1 MIVTKNEKTWVF
13 NTAEKT
19 FIVGKAKTMEEL
31 LYCVSNWKDTAS
43 EYKTK
48 GVGAADI
55 FKMPGISKTKT
66 YLAPIPFLRID
77 LDKYNLSCISLL
89 MKLIVN
95 FQPNVTHFEV

>member
-1 MIVTKNEKTWVF
+1 LCILFYNSTWTVTYFFLEYDRDKKGKTWVF
-13 NTAEKT
+13 NTAEKP

-48 GVGAADI
+48 GVGAEDI

-66 YLAPIPFLRID
+66 YLAPAPFL
-77 LDKYNLSCISLL
+77 
-89 MKLIVN
+89 
-95 FQPNVTHFEV
+95 